1 MSGMSCPKAGSV
13 LDMQVWN
20 FEPCSGTADHCPS
33 KAEKTFAKRLSEA
46 FAATCSRLA
55 ELLVFP
61 SKVPHHNITAPYAA
75 IVQEGGITPQMRGW
89 HTHEPEPKSNALA
102 WLQTKTEANPASKW
116 PLGRAMYI
124 VTTLFS
130 CTRLWK
136 TVPSQRFDK
145 KLTIYANTLRHGVPD
160 TNSELVE
167 QLLLSITTKNP

>member
-1 MSGMSCPKAGSV
+1 MPWLGCRLKPKQTLHQSGR
-13 LDMQVWN
+13 
-20 FEPCSGTADHCPS
+20 SG
-33 KAEKTFAKRLSEA
+33 
-46 FAATCSRLA
+46 
-55 ELLVFP
+55 
-61 SKVPHHNITAPYAA
+61 
-75 IVQEGGITPQMRGW
+75 G
-89 HTHEPEPKSNALA
+89 
-102 WLQTKTEANPASKW
+102 
-116 PLGRAMYI
+116 AMYI

>member
-61 SKVPHHNITAPYAA
+61 KQGTAAYLGALILSQHHNITAPYAA

-89 HTHEPEPKSNALA
+89 HTHEPEPKS
-102 WLQTKTEANPASKW
+102 KCP
-116 PLGRAMYI
+116 G
-124 VTTLFS
+124 
-130 CTRLWK
+130 
-136 TVPSQRFDK
+136 
-145 KLTIYANTLRHGVPD
+145 
-160 TNSELVE
+160 LVAD
-167 QLLLSITTKNP
+167 